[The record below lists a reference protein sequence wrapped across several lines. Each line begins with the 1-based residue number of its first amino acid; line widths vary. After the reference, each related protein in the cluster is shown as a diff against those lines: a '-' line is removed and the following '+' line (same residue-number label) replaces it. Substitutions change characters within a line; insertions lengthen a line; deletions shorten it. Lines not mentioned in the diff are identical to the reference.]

1 MLGEQLNRMVTPL
14 AQSQGVSHVQDDPGH
29 ALLVV
34 LVAVM
39 TLIALMVVLTYIEPR
54 KPHPVAQHEHPKS
67 VVKLS
72 SHSTTN

>member
-1 MLGEQLNRMVTPL
+1 M
-14 AQSQGVSHVQDDPGH
+14 QDDPGH

-54 KPHPVAQHEHPKS
+54 KPHAVVRHDRLKS
-67 VVKLS
+67 VVKVS
-72 SHSTTN
+72 ATPRRD